1 MGLSQNEYF
10 CSACGFAI
18 TVKGVYHPTCP
29 ICGEALGKRKPT
41 STGEDSRKNK
51 KQSAKEK

>member
-1 MGLSQNEYF
+1 MALSQNEYF
-10 CSACGFAI
+10 CISCGFTI
-18 TVKGVYHPTCP
+18 VVKGAYHPTCP

-41 STGEDSRKNK
+41 SSGKTPRKNK